1 VSGRSRIACAAFIG
15 MLVTEYPVL
24 YCSFPQL
31 LQPVSMQFGWGRS
44 VMPLALLIF
53 SPVQTLLY
61 PFVGLAL
68 DRWGSRRIL
77 VIGFALFGLSM
88 TALSQLTGSVAQ
100 MVALYVVAAAWGT
113 LVTGVSFGRVVARS
127 FAANR
132 GLMLGICLGV
142 GGGLGAAMLPPI
154 TQVLLE
160 HWGWRGAYVGLGL
173 IPIIIGAS
181 AALCL
186 PSELSP
192 GRGEDGAYDGAKASV
207 LAFFRLPVFW
217 SLIGATLISCMVI
230 NGLGAHLAAIASDLG
245 LSKRAAALLLSIF
258 AFAMMAGQFGVG
270 RFLDRYQSPKL
281 ALPVFSALL
290 LGVIQIQFAT
300 TQVALTIG
308 VILIG
313 LGAGSEYGLL
323 PYFISRFFGLRAFGF
338 LYATLYA
345 ASAIGSGIGPYAM
358 GAAFDIAGSYR
369 NALIGFEIASLGTLA
384 LIAWLPAYAY
394 AVDGSRGSDQ
404 TGYHKAKAGC
414 S

>member
-1 VSGRSRIACAAFIG
+1 
-15 MLVTEYPVL
+15 MTEYPVL

-44 VMPLALLIF
+44 VMPLALLTLA
-53 SPVQTLLY
+53 PVQTLLY

-68 DRWGSRRIL
+68 DKWGSRRIL
-77 VIGFALFGLSM
+77 VIGFSLFGLSM
-88 TALSQLTGSVAQ
+88 TGLSQLTGSVAQ
-100 MVALYVVAAAWGT
+100 MVALYVVAASWGT

-127 FAANR
+127 FTANR

-160 HWGWRGAYVGLGL
+160 YWGWRGAYVGLGL

-186 PSELSP
+186 PSELAA
-192 GRGEDGAYDGAKASV
+192 GRGEVSAFDGANASV

-217 SLIGATLISCMVI
+217 SLIGATLSSCMVI
-230 NGLGAHLAAIASDLG
+230 NGLGAHLAAIAADLG
-245 LSKRAAALLLSIF
+245 LSERAAALQLSIF
-258 AFAMMAGQFGVG
+258 ALAMMAGQFGVG

-281 ALPVFSALL
+281 ALPVFIALL

-300 TQVALTIG
+300 TQVALTTG

-323 PYFISRFFGLRAFGF
+323 PYFITRFFGLSAFGF
-338 LYATLYA
+338 LYATIYA
-345 ASAIGSGIGPYAM
+345 ASAVGSGIGPYAM
-358 GAAFDIAGSYR
+358 GVAFDIAGSYR

-394 AVDGSRGSDQ
+394 AVDGSRDL
-404 TGYHKAKAGC
+404 
-414 S
+414 